1 MVNGETEKQKDGKN
15 LINITYQ
22 MKATRIAFNDLAEVF
37 ISKVVVESVQH
48 RVGIFTRLLELREKS
63 ESY

>member
-1 MVNGETEKQKDGKN
+1 MVKIN

-37 ISKVVVESVQH
+37 ISKAVVESVQH
-48 RVGIFTRLLELREKS
+48 RVGIFTRLLELR
-63 ESY
+63 